1 MWIFKPTPSIQLQK
15 YRHSESSL
23 SIIPGRGFITLR
35 RHLGTRNMSPQ
46 WAVEGLWSEEEGEEG
61 EESGADL
68 THLAWFAIIA
78 PSLSVLER
86 PSRHTIWT
94 QLPTVYQWPL
104 SPPPHPRH
112 SSTLRKPACSPVG
125 GWDVPCLIKRGC
137 GPLMNTVSISLL
149 LLLPLIIMQC
159 SMKEHCHPGDMIFIV
174 CAADGGRGGVM
185 QGVRVRGQR

>member
-1 MWIFKPTPSIQLQK
+1 MTFPSKDSFSWVAEHVRQRPPTHVPPRSPHPDIRPPWAHQVFPCMWICKPTPSIQLQK

-104 SPPPHPRH
+104 SPPLTPDTP
-112 SSTLRKPACSPVG
+112 PP
-125 GWDVPCLIKRGC
+125 
-137 GPLMNTVSISLL
+137 
-149 LLLPLIIMQC
+149 
-159 SMKEHCHPGDMIFIV
+159 
-174 CAADGGRGGVM
+174 
-185 QGVRVRGQR
+185 